1 MAASSSAAEE
11 EGLEKASAARQF
23 FEDFYSATGSYVVGR
38 INRYTELQNRIDSG
52 ELSGAAAEAARDE
65 FALAER
71 RFLRQRRKRIKLHDF
86 DLIKMVG
93 KGGYGEVYLVRK
105 KDTTEVLALKKMKK
119 SAILKSQTEI
129 THLRTERNVLANQQ
143 SRWLV
148 QMVYSFQDAANVYMA
163 MEFVHGGDVR
173 TRLTAVDTLSEADA
187 RFYIAEMFLSVDA
200 LHQAGYIHRDLKP
213 ENFLIDSNGHI
224 KLTDFGLSKGNM
236 LTIQSQTM
244 KRGML
249 PSSKDGD
256 RRSIG
261 ARKRVFG
268 SIKRNARELA
278 FSLVGSPDYMAV
290 EMLRGEGYDFS
301 VDYWALAAI
310 LFEMIVGFAP
320 FADDD
325 IEAVFR
331 NIFNH
336 EVTLNFPDIYTY
348 MSHEAWDLITS
359 ILKEP
364 ADRLGKGGISEIK
377 SHQFF
382 DSIAWKALGTES
394 GPSPPWVPE
403 LSDDTDTRYFDVYE
417 EDPNAVAAEDAA
429 DADAKFQA
437 FPAFTFKRRRP
448 DASS

>member
-1 MAASSSAAEE
+1 M
-11 EGLEKASAARQF
+11 
-23 FEDFYSATGSYVVGR
+23 VGR
-38 INRYTELQNRIDSG
+38 INRHSELENRIA
-52 ELSGAAAEAARDE
+52 SGALSDAEAESARDE
-65 FALAER
+65 FARGER
-71 RFLRQRRKRIKLHDF
+71 RFLRQRRKRIKLQDF

-105 KDTTEVLALKKMKK
+105 KDTEEVLALKKMKK
-119 SAILKSQTEI
+119 SAIVKSQTEL

-173 TRLTAVDTLSEADA
+173 TRLTAVDTLSEEDS
-187 RFYIAEMFLSVDA
+187 RFYIAEMFLAVDA

-213 ENFLIDSNGHI
+213 ENFLVDSAGHI

-249 PSSKDGD
+249 PTSQDEG

-268 SIKRNARELA
+268 SIKKNARELA
-278 FSLVGSPDYMAV
+278 YSLVGSPDYMAV

-301 VDYWALAAI
+301 VDYWALACI
-310 LFEMIVGFAP
+310 LFEMAIGFAP

-336 EVTLNFPDIYTY
+336 EATLNFPDIYTY
-348 MSHEAWDLITS
+348 MSEEQWSLIKA
-359 ILKEP
+359 ILQEP
-364 ADRLGKGGISEIK
+364 GDRLGKGGISEVK
-377 SHQFF
+377 SHPFF
-382 DSIAWKALGTES
+382 DSIDWSSLGKAD
-394 GPSPPWVPE
+394 GPPPPWVPE
-403 LSDDTDTRYFDVYE
+403 LTDDTDTRYFDVYD
-417 EDPNAVAAEDAA
+417 EDPNAFAEDAA

-437 FPAFTFKRRRP
+437 FPAFTFKRRR
-448 DASS
+448 